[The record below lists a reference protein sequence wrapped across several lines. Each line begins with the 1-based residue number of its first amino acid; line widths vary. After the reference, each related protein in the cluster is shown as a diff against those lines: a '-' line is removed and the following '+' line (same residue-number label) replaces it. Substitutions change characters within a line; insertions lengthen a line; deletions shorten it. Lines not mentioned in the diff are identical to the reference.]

1 MLRTRRWCISD
12 VAATNADKSCINWF
26 FLFLAPS
33 LGFVAIL
40 IAKIPMQNFSAVNGV
55 ANLEVQIITK
65 AVQKVLAFVIIEKC
79 HAMAEPPHS
88 RLINATLL
96 VHLQSEGF
104 PVAFYI
110 VGVNFNDAFG
120 A

>member
-1 MLRTRRWCISD
+1 
-12 VAATNADKSCINWF
+12 
-26 FLFLAPS
+26 
-33 LGFVAIL
+33 
-40 IAKIPMQNFSAVNGV
+40 MQNFSAVNGV

-65 AVQKVLAFVIIEKC
+65 AVQKVLALVIIQKC

-110 VGVNFNDAFG
+110 VGVNFNDTFG
-120 A
+120 ALKIFMLDILTHKCI